1 MKKFFHAGRR
11 LNSLMKSTSI
21 CVAGIDVGGAKKGN
35 HLVVLKGQHILCN
48 INHPDPEYLV
58 RQCHERDVS
67 VIGIDSPC
75 GWGLPN
81 FGRAAEKALA
91 KERIFCFSTPV
102 RERAISH
109 VAGFY
114 NWMLNGEKVY
124 QALANTHRLLT
135 NPKFTSGKV
144 CFETFPHAIAC
155 AMLGRDVASAK
166 LKRKQRRQIL
176 ENSGINTDR
185 LKSIDAIDAALCALT
200 AQYLVDGKT
209 KAYGDAECGYIF
221 VPRLESVMSL
231 S

>member
-1 MKKFFHAGRR
+1 MHQ
-11 LNSLMKSTSI
+11 SPVI
-21 CVAGIDVGGAKKGN
+21 VAGIDIGGAKKGN
-35 HLVVLKGQHILCN
+35 HLVVLEGQSILCS
-48 INHPDPEYLV
+48 INHPDSGCLV
-58 RQCHERDVS
+58 QQCHERDVS

-109 VAGFY
+109 AAGFY

-124 QALANTHRLLT
+124 QALANTHRLLN
-135 NPKFTSGKV
+135 NPRYTTGKV

-155 AMLGRDVASAK
+155 SMLGTDVASAK

-176 ENSGINTDR
+176 ENSGINTDS

-209 KAYGDAECGYIF
+209 KAYGDVECGYIF
-221 VPRLESVMSL
+221 VPRVESVMSL

>member
-1 MKKFFHAGRR
+1 MHQ
-11 LNSLMKSTSI
+11 SPVI
-21 CVAGIDVGGAKKGN
+21 VAGIDIGGAKKGN
-35 HLVVLKGQHILCN
+35 HLVVLEGQSILCS
-48 INHPDPEYLV
+48 INHPDPGYLV
-58 RQCHERDVS
+58 QQCHERDVS

-91 KERIFCFSTPV
+91 KERIFCFSTPI
-102 RERAISH
+102 RERALSH
-109 VAGFY
+109 AAGFY

-124 QALANTHRLLT
+124 QAFAHTHPLLT
-135 NPKFTSGKV
+135 EPGYTSDRV

-155 AMLGRDVASAK
+155 AILGTDVASAK

-176 ENSGINTDR
+176 ENSGINTDS

-200 AQYLVDGKT
+200 AQYFVDGKT

>member
-1 MKKFFHAGRR
+1 MFVMKCLLKYMNI
-11 LNSLMKSTSI
+11 NSI
-21 CVAGIDVGGAKKGN
+21 IVAGIDIGGVKKGN
-35 HLVVLKGQHILCN
+35 HLVILKGQSILRS
-48 INHPDPEYLV
+48 INHPNPNYLV
-58 RQCHERDVS
+58 QKCHEQCVS

-81 FGRAAEKALA
+81 VGRAAEKALA
-91 KERIFCFSTPV
+91 KERIFCFSTPI
-102 RERAISH
+102 RERAVSH
-109 VAGFY
+109 AAGFY

-124 QALANTHRLLT
+124 EALVHSHPLLT
-135 NPKFTSGKV
+135 NSQYASGNY

-155 AMLGRDVASAK
+155 AMLGTDVASAK
-166 LKRKQRRQIL
+166 LKRKQRRLIL
-176 ENSGINTDR
+176 EKSGIDTSC

-200 AQYLVDGKT
+200 AQYLVEGKA

>member
-1 MKKFFHAGRR
+1 VR
-11 LNSLMKSTSI
+11 LQETSI
-21 CVAGIDVGGAKKGN
+21 TVAGIDIGEVRKGN
-35 HLVVLKGQHILCN
+35 HLVVLKGRDILCS
-48 INHPDPEYLV
+48 INHPDPNYLV
-58 RQCHERDVS
+58 QQCHERDVS

-75 GWGLPN
+75 GWGLPD

-102 RERAISH
+102 REQAVFH
-109 VAGFY
+109 QAGFY

-124 QALANTHRLLT
+124 QGLANTHPLLT
-135 NPKFTSGKV
+135 NPKYTSGKA

-155 AMLGRDVASAK
+155 AMLGTDVASAK

-176 ENSGINTDR
+176 ENSGINTDS

-200 AQYLVDGKT
+200 AQYLVEGKA

>member
-1 MKKFFHAGRR
+1 MHQR
-11 LNSLMKSTSI
+11 LVI
-21 CVAGIDVGGAKKGN
+21 VGGIDIGGARKGN
-35 HLVVLKGQHILCN
+35 HLVVLRGQDIICN
-48 INHPDPEYLV
+48 INHSDPEYLV
-58 RQCHERDVS
+58 RQCYELDVS
-67 VIGIDSPC
+67 VIGVDSPC

-91 KERIFCFSTPV
+91 KEKIFCFSTPI
-102 RERAISH
+102 RERAVSN

-124 QALANTHRLLT
+124 QALANSHPLLT
-135 NPKFTSGKV
+135 NSKYVSGKF

-155 AMLGRDVASAK
+155 AMLGTNVASAK
-166 LKRKQRRQIL
+166 LKRKQRRLIL
-176 ENSGINTDR
+176 EKSGIDTQC
-185 LKSIDAIDAALCALT
+185 LKSIDAIDAALCTLT
-200 AQYLVDGKT
+200 AQYLVEGKA